1 MVDGGR
7 MIPKHHMDDST
18 RNKQPKQS
26 VARVDS
32 NLALVGWCG
41 RSGFVSVLVALWCLT
56 LALWFPRNHPGKH
69 HDPSAIPLDPSPI
82 SQYRSGAVCSFAQQ
96 SIGLVRDSASRD
108 FPLCG
113 LCTTYSAVYS
123 IPTNHG
129 LI

>member
-32 NLALVGWCG
+32 NLALVGRCV

-56 LALWFPRNHPGKH
+56 LALVPP
-69 HDPSAIPLDPSPI
+69 
-82 SQYRSGAVCSFAQQ
+82 
-96 SIGLVRDSASRD
+96 
-108 FPLCG
+108 
-113 LCTTYSAVYS
+113 
-123 IPTNHG
+123 
-129 LI
+129 